1 MIPNITKEVF
11 TVSDLR
17 RGESR
22 NGEQMI
28 TLELTDIV
36 NNDVYETHVVEDH
49 KNYKHWE
56 RIIENPDRFY
66 FLGNLKLK
74 EIKRGPNSGKY
85 YVNGDSRVEIL
96 HETSDHTRF
105 ETLVYQ
111 MRGEALPIYLRK
123 DLFEHV

>member
-11 TVSDLR
+11 TVSDLKHS
-17 RGESR
+17 ESR

-28 TLELTDIV
+28 TLELSDIV
-36 NNDVYETHVVEDH
+36 NDDVYETYVVEDH

-74 EIKRGPNSGKY
+74 EVRGADWPIDEK
-85 YVNGDSRVEIL
+85 NGLLSRDVA
-96 HETSDHTRF
+96 
-105 ETLVYQ
+105 
-111 MRGEALPIYLRK
+111 EA
-123 DLFEHV
+123 VVV